1 MKKKQKKGLKFIT
14 LIILLASTAILGATL
29 GELRFGDTY
38 QHMRFSDIVDKSN
51 KLYAD
56 NFFESNFFEN
66 YTLQMILSD
75 MEVSTSKI
83 QRYTEEEILGARNR
97 LDELKD
103 IKFFVEND
111 STGISYTN
119 TNFGSNDEFRKYQK
133 DYCNLE
139 FAFKGDLVSYTK
151 VIDNKQN
158 AYKVSREKFNGVIQ
172 DNINISMSFPKEP
185 INNSYVSGGNDFN
198 TDYYGFEYYKNLSK
212 NSTRILITSA
222 IISFISLIAFIKN
235 KENLINDKSSIL
247 KMHKKIPLEVY
258 IFIFLILGFLAVSP
272 LSLWGSAILKFIFLS
287 FTYAWITSFVKL
299 DSKIEV
305 FKNSITYKCA
315 SFIISVIANTIRY
328 WNKVHLIRKLV
339 LFDILILMFTP
350 CLPFLMMLLYNNRF
364 YLSVFKHLDLFSIV
378 IFILIVVSLILFI
391 VTGYIINKL
400 VYIDD
405 IIKGTEKIKNGNIS
419 HKIKL
424 KGDNGLTILAE
435 NINNLS
441 DGLENAIGEK
451 LKSERMKTELITNV
465 SHDLKTPLT
474 SIINYVDLIKKE
486 KNIQPE
492 YLNDYVDVLD
502 KKSKRLKNLIDDLF
516 EASKASSGNIDLNIE
531 KLDLNQLLRQSI
543 GENEEKLIQSNL
555 SLKVNVPK
563 EPVYINCDGKRMY
576 RVFENLLINISKYSH
591 ENTRVYVDMILDEDT
606 VCISMKNISAYEL
619 NFEASEIIERF
630 KRGDLAR
637 NTEGS
642 GLGLAIARD
651 LVHLQGGNL
660 DVLIDGDLFKVEL
673 SFNTI

>member
-1 MKKKQKKGLKFIT
+1 MGEQMKNKQKKGLKFIT
-14 LIILLASTAILGATL
+14 LIILLASISILGSTL
-29 GELRFGDTY
+29 EDLRFGDIYRYT
-38 QHMRFSDIVDKSN
+38 RFSDIVDKPN

-56 NFFESNFFEN
+56 NFFESNIFEN

-75 MEVSTSKI
+75 MEVSTS
-83 QRYTEEEILGARNR
+83 QRYSKEETLGSRNR

-103 IKFFVEND
+103 IKFFVKND
-111 STGISYTN
+111 STGVSYTN
-119 TNFGSNDEFRKYQK
+119 TNFGSNDEFRKYQN

-139 FAFKGDLVSYTK
+139 FDFQGDLVKYDKT
-151 VIDNKQN
+151 IDGKQN
-158 AYKVSREKFNGVIQ
+158 SYNVSREKFNGDLT
-172 DNINISMSFPKEP
+172 DNLKISMSFPKEP
-185 INNSYVSGGNDFN
+185 INNSYVSGSNDFN
-198 TDYYGFEYYKNLSK
+198 TYYYEFEHYKNLSK
-212 NSTRILITSA
+212 NLTRILIISA
-222 IISFISLIAFIKN
+222 IISLISLIAFIKN
-235 KENLINDKSSIL
+235 KEKLINDESSIL
-247 KMHKKIPLEVY
+247 KMHKKIPVEVY
-258 IFIFLILGFLAVSP
+258 IFIFTISGFLAVS
-272 LSLWGSAILKFIFLS
+272 ILGFWWSIIFKFIFLS
-287 FTYAWITSFVKL
+287 FICFWITSFVNL
-299 DSKIEV
+299 DSKIDI

-315 SFIISVIANTIRY
+315 SFIISVIANTIKY
-328 WNKVHLIRKLV
+328 WNKVTLIRKLV
-339 LFDILILMFTP
+339 LLDILVLIFI
-350 CLPFLMMLLYNNRF
+350 PFLIMLLYNDRF
-364 YLSVFKHLDLFSIV
+364 YLRVFKQLDLFSIV
-378 IFILIVVSLILFI
+378 IFILIIVFLILFI

-405 IIKGTEKIKNGNIS
+405 IMKGTEKIKNGNIN
-419 HKIKL
+419 HKIEL
-424 KGDNGLTILAE
+424 KGDNSLSIIAE

-502 KKSKRLKNLIDDLF
+502 NKSKRLKNLIDDLF

-531 KLDLNQLLRQSI
+531 KLDFNQLLRQSI

-591 ENTRVYVDMILDEDT
+591 ENTRVYIDMILDDDT

-630 KRGDLAR
+630 KRGDLSR

-651 LVHLQGGNL
+651 LVNLQGGKL

-673 SFNTI
+673 SFKTI